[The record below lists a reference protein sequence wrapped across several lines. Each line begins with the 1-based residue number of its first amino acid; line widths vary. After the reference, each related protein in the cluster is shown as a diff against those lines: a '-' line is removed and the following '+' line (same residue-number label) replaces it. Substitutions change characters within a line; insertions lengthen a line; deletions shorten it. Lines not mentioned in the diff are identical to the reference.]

1 MRIYIL
7 SVQIFGD
14 TIKKKITKNR
24 DYYQLNLK
32 LESIG
37 KYTFKVFSEDTLSY
51 HSSSF
56 IVEDIDYENKY
67 TQANHKLLK
76 KISKK
81 SNGTFHNYTE
91 FKLLDEFIS
100 KKKFVSKSE
109 IESVNTEDIKKNE
122 WILLIL
128 LMLIV
133 TEILIRRTSGKK

>member
-1 MRIYIL
+1 MFLPINL
-7 SVQIFGD
+7 
-14 TIKKKITKNR
+14 
-24 DYYQLNLK
+24 LK
-32 LESIG
+32 LSFKIILQMPNFALPLPIKWSVG
-37 KYTFKVFSEDTLSY
+37 KYKFKVFSEDTSSFY
-51 HSSSF
+51 SSSF
-56 IVEDIDYENKY
+56 IAEDIDYENKY
-67 TQANHKLLK
+67 TKANHKLLK
-76 KISKK
+76 QISEK
-81 SNGTFHNYTE
+81 SNGTFHNYSE